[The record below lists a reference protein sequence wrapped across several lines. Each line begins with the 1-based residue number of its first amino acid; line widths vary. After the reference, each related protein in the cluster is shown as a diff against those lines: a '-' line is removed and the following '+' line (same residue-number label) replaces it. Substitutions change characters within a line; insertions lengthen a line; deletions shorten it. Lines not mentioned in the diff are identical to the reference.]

1 MNKKIRTDEIKEED
15 KGKDKINGRDK
26 LYEVELDVFE
36 EEKDREE
43 RSHDIEEKKTYTFK
57 YHFSYI
63 T

>member
-57 YHFSYI
+57 NHFSYI